1 MTVKAVLKH
10 YSMAS
15 DGKVQIKV
23 DNGVHTFTKTVI
35 NELIENDAPILKR
48 TFGLMMV
55 KDGNLVITA
64 Y

>member
-1 MTVKAVLKH
+1 MTVQAMLKH

-23 DNGVHTFTKTVI
+23 DNGVHTFSKKAI
-35 NELIENDAPILKR
+35 NEMIENDAPILKK
-48 TFGLMMV
+48 TLGLLMV
-55 KDGNLVITA
+55 ADGDLVITA